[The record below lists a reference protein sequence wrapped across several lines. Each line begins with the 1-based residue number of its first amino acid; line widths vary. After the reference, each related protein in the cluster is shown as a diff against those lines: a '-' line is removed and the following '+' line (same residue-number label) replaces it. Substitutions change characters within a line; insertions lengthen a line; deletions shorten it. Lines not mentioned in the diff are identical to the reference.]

1 MKHLLKLG
9 YHHWPNTLLHTR
21 SGFLYLFSLKN
32 SGWFLTKTLVA
43 MGWLHSGRHLVTR
56 VCYHLYNQLSCGFYN
71 FLGTKWLFQSGAK
84 SYFKVA
90 QLRQPFVSKWGKRY
104 FKLGQSLFQSGT
116 KVISKWGSYF
126 KVRQNVISKRG
137 SYFKARQLFKMEH
150 NTCSI
155 CVNVQ
160 VRSN

>member
-1 MKHLLKLG
+1 MRWVDYILEDTSLPEFFTIFTTS
-9 YHHWPNTLLHTR
+9 YHVAFITFWEQNDCFKVEQKAISKSR
-21 SGFLYLFSLKN
+21 SFDNL
-32 SGWFLTKTLVA
+32 
-43 MGWLHSGRHLVTR
+43 
-56 VCYHLYNQLSCGFYN
+56 
-71 FLGTKWLFQSGAK
+71 LFQSGA
-84 SYFKVA
+84 SVI
-90 QLRQPFVSKWGKRY
+90 SKWGRCSY